1 MPFIIDARNM
11 GGGSIGSAAGGDTS
25 TGTRNNVTLA
35 APWDESKGYL
45 KGDLATNNG
54 DLYQAQKSVPA
65 GIKISDE
72 DYWALVV
79 AGDKAKETEKLRKD
93 IGSLGD
99 LETDSK
105 DSLVAAINEAA
116 RSGGGSK
123 DAVLYTGQA
132 LTDEQKAQARKNIGA
147 AGVFYVT
154 VTFNE
159 STQKYESDMGIS
171 KIAELY
177 EKSNLIPVLKVKD
190 KFNEL
195 AYNLYK
201 LVEFRCNNRQYS
213 MLFVCSYKQ
222 FNEARPYMEIF
233 DLNQNGGNTDIFHK
247 EVRGVI
253 EDDLSQF
260 IKINKYSY
268 GYPGAYNGSSYSEI
282 VANPQ
287 KYPVATVENNYDSE
301 VQSKFKGII
310 FPLET
315 ITENEVIYSVTAA
328 DSQGAKCIKK
338 GLRIPKTGNPV
349 LIDKEISLPANSDIL
364 NSITGVV
371 TADKLFDPDHP
382 TDLVAYEAFRAAVPL
397 VQSMGITGAQVGQ
410 TIKVKAVNEQ
420 GMPTAWEAAAG
431 ESYTLPEATSDALG
445 GVKADPATTSD
456 TQPIRIG
463 TDGKLVTAPAAV
475 SDTQVSS
482 AVSTWLTE
490 HPEAT
495 TTVADG
501 AVTGQKLSDD
511 LYKQITGD
519 SRHKLTEVKIDLHY
533 IKYNA
538 WEEQPSAGGMRATNI
553 FPTPQYIKIVSHTS
567 DFSVSET
574 MKIHGIR
581 FLADAE
587 GTADSSGL
595 ERNVYFLR
603 DEVPDDETVIMPT
616 FEYDRVGAGYMQL
629 RFVLTNWQKPMGL
642 FDVYAIYDTWR
653 PTYTLPDDTGEF
665 VYDLPVQYL
674 YNGENDSTYV
684 KLWGIVP
691 YYPGTT
697 YNIRGGY
704 YATVLTKELNVAY
717 LLDDSIFT
725 TWDDGILAGSSGR
738 ATLGAIPLYKGIHT
752 TQYDT
757 SVNGGANAAYQWA
770 YVTTP
775 PESELIGPKW
785 VAIVMGNHVQDEKGN
800 KGAEY
805 YSSLLAAIEAKG
817 VQNMYI
823 TRFDKQVPRSLYAQ
837 LAFPNPDYHDDGSKY
852 YAMLTSASKSPL
864 VGAKW
869 TLFGDSLTDNYGGHD
884 LTGSYFA
891 TKIAREFNMSFDNRA
906 KSGSNI
912 YRGGS
917 GNYTSVSGMIKLDEF
932 TAEIDAGTTEQPDY
946 ITIAFGTNSFTAQ
959 LGTNADTSATDT
971 SVYGAT
977 KRFIE
982 VLREKCPKSVFG
994 FVLSPKQNWGSSDP
1008 YNLRAVDA
1016 ARTAIKAVCDEY
1028 GAPYIDMSTQSGITV
1043 DMLPDG
1049 IHISNDQSQNLYY
1062 HAMRRFMI
1070 GL

>member
-35 APWDESKGYL
+35 APWDESKEYL

-65 GIKISDE
+65 GVKISNE

-79 AGDKAKETEKLRKD
+79 AGDKSKETEQLRKD

-99 LETDSK
+99 LETESK
-105 DSLVAAINEAA
+105 GNLVAAINEVKAS
-116 RSGGGSK
+116 SGSGEAS
-123 DAVLYTGQA
+123 DAVLYTEQS
-132 LTDEQKAQARKNIGA
+132 LTEEQKAQARENIGGVRPVITLNYSFIGNGFTWNYTA
-147 AGVFYVT
+147 TEIQALRNKKYLFDVDGCHANCNFYAGNMRVSWV
-154 VTFNE
+154 
-159 STQKYESDMGIS
+159 DG
-171 KIAELY
+171 
-177 EKSNLIPVLKVKD
+177 
-190 KFNEL
+190 NEL
-195 AYNLYK
+195 K
-201 LVEFRCNNRQYS
+201 YS
-213 MLFVCSYKQ
+213 DIDNSGKGG
-222 FNEARPYMEIF
+222 EIF
-233 DLNQNGGNTDIFHK
+233 F
-247 EVRGVI
+247 
-253 EDDLSQF
+253 
-260 IKINKYSY
+260 
-268 GYPGAYNGSSYSEI
+268 
-282 VANPQ
+282 
-287 KYPVATVENNYDSE
+287 
-301 VQSKFKGII
+301 
-310 FPLET
+310 
-315 ITENEVIYSVTAA
+315 
-328 DSQGAKCIKK
+328 
-338 GLRIPKTGNPV
+338 
-349 LIDKEISLPANSDIL
+349 SDIGG
-364 NSITGVV
+364 ITGQV
-371 TADKLFDPDHP
+371 TADKVANPDHP
-382 TDLVAYEAFRAAVPL
+382 TDLVQYGAFEAAVPL

-410 TIKVKAVNEQ
+410 TIKVKEVDKQ
-420 GMPTAWEAAAG
+420 GMPTVWEAAAG
-431 ESYTLPEATSDALG
+431 ENYTLPEATSDALG
-445 GVKADPATTSD
+445 GVKADPATAVD
-456 TQPIRIG
+456 TQPVRIG

-533 IKYNA
+533 IKYGA
-538 WEEQPSAGGMRATNI
+538 WEEQPSAGGMRATKI

-574 MKIHGIR
+574 IKINGIR
-581 FLADAE
+581 FLADE
-587 GTADSSGL
+587 GGTADSSGL

-603 DEVPDDETVIMPT
+603 DEVPNDETVIMPT

-665 VYDLPVQYL
+665 VYDLPVKYL
-674 YNGENDSTYV
+674 YNGENNSTYV

-704 YATVLTKELNVAY
+704 YATVLTKEMQVAY

-725 TWDDGILAGSSGR
+725 TWDDGILTGSSNK
-738 ATLGAIPLYKGIHT
+738 ATLGAIPLYKGIRT

-757 SVNGGANAAYQWA
+757 SVNGGADAAYQWA

-785 VAIVMGNHVQDEKGN
+785 VAIVMGNHVQDEKGD
-800 KGAEY
+800 KGTEY
-805 YSSLLAAIEAKG
+805 YSALLAAIEAKG

-823 TRFDKQVPRSLYAQ
+823 TRFNKQVPRSLYAQ
-837 LAFPNPDYHDDGSKY
+837 LAFPNPNYHDDGSKY

-864 VGAKW
+864 VGASW
-869 TLFGDSLTDNYGGHD
+869 VLFGDSLTDNYGGHD
-884 LTGSYFA
+884 LTGNYFA

-1028 GAPYIDMSTQSGITV
+1028 GVPYIDMSTQSGITV

-1062 HAMRRFMI
+1062 HAMRRLMI

>member
-1 MPFIIDARNM
+1 MFAIANGRKALWQWDLNQQLTVAGDCTEVHYLDRGAPSTLTVAVKDGKADIPNILLQKAGRLIVYAYIIDAQDHHTKVCETF
-11 GGGSIGSAAGGDTS
+11 GI
-25 TGTRNNVTLA
+25 
-35 APWDESKGYL
+35 APRPK
-45 KGDLATNNG
+45 
-54 DLYQAQKSVPA
+54 PA
-65 GIKISDE
+65 E
-72 DYWALVV
+72 YVYT
-79 AGDKAKETEKLRKD
+79 ETEVKTWSDLQSQ
-93 IGSLGD
+93 IGSLAN
-99 LETDSK
+99 LATEEK
-105 DSLVAAINEAA
+105 DNLVAAINEAA
-116 RSGGGSK
+116 QSGGG
-123 DAVLYTGQA
+123 
-132 LTDEQKAQARKNIGA
+132 GA
-147 AGVFYVT
+147 GAWYVT
-154 VTFNE
+154 LT
-159 STQKYESDMGIS
+159 
-171 KIAELY
+171 
-177 EKSNLIPVLKVKD
+177 P
-190 KFNEL
+190 
-195 AYNLYK
+195 
-201 LVEFRCNNRQYS
+201 
-213 MLFVCSYKQ
+213 
-222 FNEARPYMEIF
+222 
-233 DLNQNGGNTDIFHK
+233 
-247 EVRGVI
+247 
-253 EDDLSQF
+253 DDGRN
-260 IKINKYSY
+260 I
-268 GYPGAYNGSSYSEI
+268 
-282 VANPQ
+282 
-287 KYPVATVENNYDSE
+287 
-301 VQSKFKGII
+301 
-310 FPLET
+310 
-315 ITENEVIYSVTAA
+315 
-328 DSQGAKCIKK
+328 
-338 GLRIPKTGNPV
+338 
-349 LIDKEISLPANSDIL
+349 
-364 NSITGVV
+364 
-371 TADKLFDPDHP
+371 TADK
-382 TDLVAYEAFRAAVPL
+382 TMAE
-397 VQSMGITGAQVGQ
+397 I
-410 TIKVKAVNEQ
+410 
-420 GMPTAWEAAAG
+420 EAAYQAG
-431 ESYTLPEATSDALG
+431 YAVYCIYLHLAVFVSIPIIAPLTIHRENAQYTFCGVGAMDKLYSFQFELTESGWTVLQKEIPQKSDIPAAYILPKATANALG
-445 GVKADPATTSD
+445 GIKADPATADD
-456 TQPIRIG
+456 TQPVRI
-463 TDGKLVTAPAAV
+463 DDSGKLVTAPATV

-538 WEEQPSAGGMRATNI
+538 WEEQASAGGMRATNI

-567 DFSVSET
+567 DFGVSET
-574 MKIHGIR
+574 IKIYGNSGIR
-581 FLADAE
+581 FLADEE

-595 ERNVYFLR
+595 TRNIWFLR
-603 DEVPDDETVIMPT
+603 DEVPDDGTVIMPT

-653 PTYTLPDDTGEF
+653 PTYILPDDTGEF
-665 VYDLPVQYL
+665 VYDLPVKYL

-725 TWDDGILAGSSGR
+725 TWDDGILMNSSVR

-785 VAIVMGNHVQDEKGN
+785 VAIVMGNHIQDEKGN
-800 KGAEY
+800 KGTEY

-837 LAFPNPDYHDDGSKY
+837 LAFPNPNYHDDGSKY

-917 GNYTSVSGMIKLDEF
+917 GNYVSVSGMIKLDEF
-932 TAEIDAGTTEQPDY
+932 IAEIEAGTTEQPDY
-946 ITIAFGTNSFTAQ
+946 ITIAFGTNSFAAQ
-959 LGTNADTSATDT
+959 IGTNEDTSMTDT

-982 VLREKCPKSVFG
+982 VLRTKCPKSVFG
-994 FVLSPKQNWGSSDP
+994 FVLPPKQNWGSADP
-1008 YNLRAVDA
+1008 SKTRAIDA
-1016 ARTAIKAVCDEY
+1016 ARTAIKTVCDNY
-1028 GAPYIDMSTQSGITV
+1028 GVPYIDMSTQSGITV